1 MKANTL
7 KPAKRITSKR
17 LGRGNGSG
25 KGTYSGRG
33 MNGQK
38 ARAGKKLRPGF
49 EGGQT
54 PLVQRMPKLRGF
66 TARNKITFQVVN
78 IQDLERFDAKA
89 SVDRTELINTKL
101 IHPRKGPVKLLSEG
115 EIDKVITIEVNAVS
129 KQAQEKIEKA
139 GGTVKLIIKEP
150 IDNSPKDKSKK
161 VSKK

>member
-66 TARNKITFQVVN
+66 TPRNKVVFQVINV
-78 IQDLERFDAKA
+78 QDLEQFKAKTTI
-89 SVDRTELINTKL
+89 DRTELINSKL

-115 EIDKVITIEVNAVS
+115 EIDKVLTIEVDSVS
-129 KQAQEKIEKA
+129 KKAHKKIEKA
-139 GGTVKLIIKEP
+139 GGTVKLVEKKMREE
-150 IDNSPKDKSKK
+150 NATAEASKK
-161 VSKK
+161 